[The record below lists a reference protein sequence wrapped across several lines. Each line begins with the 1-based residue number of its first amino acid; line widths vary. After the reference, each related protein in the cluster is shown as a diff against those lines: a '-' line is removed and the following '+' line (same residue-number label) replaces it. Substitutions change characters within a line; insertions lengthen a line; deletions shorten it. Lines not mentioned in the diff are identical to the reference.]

1 MVVAFKYYL
10 TYLGDR
16 KRMPNFVLTRNYRVP
31 GRRSLL
37 EETLELRNRQT
48 INKIYDSWWSDLST
62 VRIQLIE
69 RKMDSTELIRAD
81 SRT

>member
-1 MVVAFKYYL
+1 
-10 TYLGDR
+10 
-16 KRMPNFVLTRNYRVP
+16 MPNFVLTRNYRVP

-48 INKIYDSWWSDLST
+48 INKVYDSWWSDPST

-69 RKMDSTELIRAD
+69 RKIDSTELIRAD
-81 SRT
+81 SRTG

>member
-1 MVVAFKYYL
+1 
-10 TYLGDR
+10 
-16 KRMPNFVLTRNYRVP
+16 MPNFVLTRNYRVQ

-48 INKIYDSWWSDLST
+48 INKIYDSWWSDPST

-81 SRT
+81 SRAG